1 MNAID
6 LSADVGLVAVGLV
19 TLNLGIGLL
28 IALRYSPWKFWP
40 HRRFDIFRIHRWT
53 GYAVFA
59 TSILHP
65 VVLLFSS
72 TARFRILDIFYPL
85 HSPSQPLENTIGAIA
100 LYGIVI
106 VVITSYFRLQL
117 GRRLWKSFHFV
128 IYAAAIALFWH
139 GILTDPNLKN
149 TPLDPLDGEKVFIE
163 ACCLFVAVLG
173 FLRCRYGVRKAHI
186 RAKAGMEL
194 PDAET
199 L

>member
-19 TLNLGIGLL
+19 SLNLGIGLL
-28 IALRYSPWKFWP
+28 MALRYSPWKFWP

-53 GYAVFA
+53 GYAVLA

-72 TARFRILDIFYPL
+72 TARFRTVDIFYPV
-85 HSPSQPLENTIGAIA
+85 HSPSQPFENTIGAIA
-100 LYGIVI
+100 LYGIVV

-117 GRRLWKSFHFV
+117 GRRLWKSVHFV
-128 IYAAAIALFWH
+128 IYATAIALFWH

-149 TPLDPLDGEKVFIE
+149 TPLDPLDGEKVYIE
-163 ACCLFVAVLG
+163 ACCLFIAGLG
-173 FLRCRYGVRKAHI
+173 FLRCRYGLRKAHV
-186 RAKAGMEL
+186 RAKARIEL
-194 PDAET
+194 LDAET